1 MRFYRNKDTGQIL
14 KEDEARAQWR
24 DEYDGDD
31 PTNAVRFFD
40 QYSELKGRDLA
51 ITQIKYVIDTHE
63 PADSY
68 KYQLLDRLKTDC
80 GYFLGAGNRNPGTLW
95 AGSVGTHLDCMRLL
109 WNSFPEEDRPEW
121 LTLEDLEHLT
131 QEMERTS
138 KNG

>member
-24 DEYDGDD
+24 DEYDGED

-40 QYSELKGRDLA
+40 QYEDAAGRDLA
-51 ITQIKYVIDTHE
+51 IAQINHVIETHE
-63 PADSY
+63 PTDKY
-68 KYQLLDRLKTDC
+68 KYMLLDRLKTDC
-80 GYFLGAGNRNPGTLW
+80 SYYLGAGNRNPGTLW

-121 LTLEDLEHLT
+121 LTLDDLGNFA
-131 QEMERTS
+131 QEMER
-138 KNG
+138 KAEK